1 MQRQNDSICGT
12 WGQKERRKA
21 DAEGR
26 MAGRQVGKKMIR
38 KGEREK
44 RKY

>member
-1 MQRQNDSICGT
+1 VQRQNDSIYGI

-21 DAEGR
+21 DIEGR